1 MQHSV
6 IIVNAKELDNSRRMP
21 VARSPGIRGDALTRN
36 YGATLGL
43 PRSRN
48 PVKKRRVIFS

>member
-21 VARSPGIRGDALTRN
+21 IARSPGIRGDVLTRN